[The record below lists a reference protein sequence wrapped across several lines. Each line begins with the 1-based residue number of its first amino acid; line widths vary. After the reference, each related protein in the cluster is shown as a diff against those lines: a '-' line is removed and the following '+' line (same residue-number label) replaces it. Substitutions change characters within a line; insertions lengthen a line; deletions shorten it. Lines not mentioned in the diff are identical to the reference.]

1 MKVILLEELKGRGGE
16 GDVIDVANGFANN
29 FLYPKKIAIP
39 ATKGNLKQLELRKH
53 NIEKREETRINSASS
68 TKESLEGI
76 VVKIEAQVGEEGQ
89 LFGSV
94 TSQMIADT
102 LKEATGLDI
111 DKKRV
116 DLKAPIKTAGEH
128 EVVVSLYRDIKS
140 TVRILVGG
148 AEAEISEEQAAAA
161 TEEAAE
167 VEAADELKT
176 LEDAVAAEAA
186 ESVKE
191 ADAAGNA
198 EAAAEAAATLAD
210 VVEAEEEQEAAE

>member
-16 GDVIDVANGFANN
+16 GDVIEVANGFANN
-29 FLYPKKIAIP
+29 FLFPQKIAVR

-53 NIEKREETRINSASS
+53 NIERREETRINDASS
-68 TKESLEGI
+68 TKESLEGL

-94 TSQMIADT
+94 TSQIIADT
-102 LKEATGLDI
+102 LNEVTGLNI

-128 EVVVSLYRDIKS
+128 EVLVSLYRDIKS
-140 TVRILVGG
+140 TVKIFVGG
-148 AEAEISEEQAAAA
+148 AEEIIPPEQGAEA
-161 TEEAAE
+161 TEAALEAEAAQ
-167 VEAADELKT
+167 ELKT
-176 LEDAVAAEAA
+176 IEDAIATEAA

-191 ADAAGNA
+191 ADAAGDA
-198 EAAAEAAATLAD
+198 QAAAEAAETLQD
-210 VVEAEEEQEAAE
+210 VEEAEAKNE

>member
-29 FLYPKKIAIP
+29 YLYPKKIAIP

-53 NIEKREETRINSASS
+53 NIEKREETRINAATG

-94 TSQMIADT
+94 TSQMIAEA
-102 LKEATGLDI
+102 LREATGIDV

-116 DLKAPIKTAGEH
+116 DLKASIKTAGEH
-128 EVVVSLYRDIKS
+128 EVVVSLYRDIKT
-140 TVRILVGG
+140 TVRILVGSAEDSAAEEQPV
-148 AEAEISEEQAAAA
+148 AEAEEAVEVEEVVTEAVEEAEAGNEASESFEAPEAESAAAA
-161 TEEAAE
+161 AAE
-167 VEAADELKT
+167 
-176 LEDAVAAEAA
+176 
-186 ESVKE
+186 
-191 ADAAGNA
+191 
-198 EAAAEAAATLAD
+198 
-210 VVEAEEEQEAAE
+210 